1 MSTEEFNLQIFE
13 VSVSFSLPWP
23 CRPAPAPSLLPG
35 DIVWQGVAGEEPQ
48 EQQAGRPLLQQGQ
61 QQGQEKVK
69 NV

>member
-1 MSTEEFNLQIFE
+1 M
-13 VSVSFSLPWP
+13 SFSLLWP
-23 CRPAPAPSLLPG
+23 CRPAPPSLLPG

-61 QQGQEKVK
+61 QQGQGKVK